1 MFVESPKGLWN
12 ERASNE
18 PSRGSARAEPAP
30 KGSARAQ
37 QSAMPVIGFLS
48 VRELHEAPELTAA
61 VRQGLKD
68 TGFVEGQNIAIEYR
82 FVGNPEERLPAL
94 AADLVHREVSVI
106 VATTTPAAVAAK
118 AVTTTIPIVFEM
130 GNDPVQLRL
139 VASLARPGGNVTGVT
154 QLNTGLAPKRLEAL
168 QSRRRAS

>member
-1 MFVESPKGLWN
+1 VAHPPRFVFVESPKGLWN
-12 ERASNE
+12 ERAGNE
-18 PSRGSARAEPAP
+18 PSRAVPAP

-61 VRQGLKD
+61 VRQGLKA

-82 FVGNPEERLPAL
+82 FVGNHEERLPAL

-118 AVTTTIPIVFEM
+118 AVTTTFQLSSRWETTRSSSAWLQVSR
-130 GNDPVQLRL
+130 DP
-139 VASLARPGGNVTGVT
+139 AATSPA
-154 QLNTGLAPKRLEAL
+154 
-168 QSRRRAS
+168 